1 MGNRSNHCAHVE
13 VIRLSRVDLREISLP
28 LKDPFRTSGGT
39 VENRR
44 ILLLELHD
52 VNGSSSWSECVAESL
67 PSYSPDTVDTCWLA
81 ISEWIAPLV
90 LGEYFES
97 PDLIDGVIQR
107 RIRGHRMARAAVEM
121 GMWALFAEHSK
132 SSLAAL
138 LNDRTRYPSGNRVP
152 RTVVDTGVAFGLQ
165 PSPEILAER
174 CAGAI
179 DEGYR
184 RIRMK
189 ISPDADVA
197 HVRAAHDA
205 VAGRIPVGVDGNCA
219 YSLDVARHVSA
230 LEALDSFGL
239 SMIEQPLSHDDLL
252 QHATLQKCIST
263 PLCLDESITGVERVA
278 EMTALESARIV
289 NLKAGRV
296 GGFHQA
302 LAVHDACAA
311 ATIPVWCGGML
322 ETGVGRAYNVA
333 LASLPNFTLP
343 GDLSPSSRYW
353 AEDITTEPWTMRD
366 GKVRVPLER
375 TGIGVDVNVEM
386 VDRLTVRRVTLESR

>member
-1 MGNRSNHCAHVE
+1 MGDRSHRFPLIE
-13 VIRLSRVDLREISLP
+13 VIRLSRIDLREISLP
-28 LKDPFRTSGGT
+28 LADPFRTSAGT
-39 VENRR
+39 VETRR

-52 VNGSSSWSECVAESL
+52 ADGLRTWSECVAESL
-67 PSYSPDTVDTCWLA
+67 PTYSADTVDTCWLA

-90 LGEYFES
+90 LGESFES
-97 PDLIDGVIQR
+97 PELIDAALQK

-121 GMWALFAEHSK
+121 GMWALAAEK
-132 SSLAAL
+132 SEIPLAAL
-138 LNDRTRYPSGNRVP
+138 LNEKTRCPSGNREPLRLVE
-152 RTVVDTGVAFGLQ
+152 TGIAFGIQ
-165 PSPEILAER
+165 SSPEILSEKCTEAVE
-174 CAGAI
+174 A
-179 DEGYR
+179 GYR
-184 RIRMK
+184 RIRIK

-197 HVRAAHDA
+197 HVRAASDA
-205 VAGRIPVGVDGNCA
+205 VGGRVPTGVDGNCS

-289 NLKAGRV
+289 NLKPGRV
-296 GGFHQA
+296 GGFHQS
-302 LAVHDACAA
+302 LAIHDACVA

-322 ETGVGRAYNVA
+322 ESGIGRAYNVA

-353 AEDITTEPWTMRD
+353 AEDIITEPWTMRD
-366 GKVRVPLER
+366 GKVRVPLDR
-375 TGIGVDVNVEM
+375 QGIGVEVNEAM
-386 VDRLTVRRVTLESR
+386 VDKLTVRRVTLDSR

>member
-1 MGNRSNHCAHVE
+1 MGDRSHRFARIE
-13 VIRLSRVDLREISLP
+13 VIRLARIDLREISLP
-28 LKDPFRTSGGT
+28 LADPFRSAAGT
-39 VENRR
+39 TETRR

-52 VNGSSSWSECVAESL
+52 ADGSRTWSECVAESM
-67 PSYSPDTVDTCWLA
+67 PTYSPDTVDTCWLA

-90 LGEYFES
+90 IGESFES
-97 PDLIDGVIQR
+97 PDLIDAALQK

-121 GMWALFAEHSK
+121 GMWALAAERSGI
-132 SSLAAL
+132 SLAAL
-138 LNDRTRYPSGNRVP
+138 LNEKTRCPSGNREPLRLVE
-152 RTVVDTGVAFGLQ
+152 TGIAFGIQ
-165 PSPEILAER
+165 SSPEILSQKCIEAVE
-174 CAGAI
+174 A
-179 DEGYR
+179 GYR
-184 RIRMK
+184 RIRIK

-197 HVRAAHDA
+197 YVRAASDA
-205 VAGRIPVGVDGNCA
+205 VAGRIPIGVDGNCA

-263 PLCLDESITGVERVA
+263 PLCLDESITGVERVT

-289 NLKAGRV
+289 NLKPGRV
-296 GGFHQA
+296 GGFHQS
-302 LAVHDACAA
+302 LAIHDACSAA
-311 ATIPVWCGGML
+311 SIPVWCGGML
-322 ETGVGRAYNVA
+322 ESGIGKAYNVA

-353 AEDITTEPWTMRD
+353 ADDITTESWTMRD

-375 TGIGVDVNVEM
+375 RGIGVDVNEAM
-386 VDRLTVRRVTLESR
+386 VDRLTVRRVTLDAR